1 MKMTRR
7 ALAASL
13 VIPAAAR
20 PQPPKTNTP
29 EEELA
34 AARKRVQASTDAL
47 RKFEVAAAV
56 EPDFTFRA

>member
-7 ALAASL
+7 GLAAAL
-13 VIPAAAR
+13 VAPVTAR
-20 PQPPKTNTP
+20 AQPVRPDTP

-34 AARKRVQASTDAL
+34 AARKRVQTSIDAV
-47 RKFEVAAAV
+47 RKFQIAPAV